1 MSFAHT
7 LRHTRHAKYITWTWK
22 GQETFRYV
30 NQAHKICTKNCA
42 VYETAS
48 LYFKHE
54 RIMKIMSVTVALKT
68 TMNFFRPILIYY
80 IAGMHK
86 SQIAGRL
93 CE

>member
-1 MSFAHT
+1 
-7 LRHTRHAKYITWTWK
+7 
-22 GQETFRYV
+22 
-30 NQAHKICTKNCA
+30 